1 MKDELYERI
10 EKYFRSHDEL
20 SFESFETD
28 VKAIYD
34 RIQDEK
40 IVPYK
45 PVEVDLV
52 KLSDTYDTEVMQNDT
67 QGIDDS
73 TLDGSF
79 I

>member
-10 EKYFRSHDEL
+10 EKYFKSHDEL

-52 KLSDTYDTEVMQNDT
+52 KLSDTYDTEIMQNDT
-67 QGIDDS
+67 QNIDDS
-73 TLDGSF
+73 TLNENF

>member
-28 VKAIYD
+28 VKTIYD

-52 KLSDTYDTEVMQNDT
+52 KPSDTYDTEIMQNDT
-67 QGIDDS
+67 QNIHDS
-73 TLDGSF
+73 TLNENF

>member
-28 VKAIYD
+28 VKTIYD

-52 KLSDTYDTEVMQNDT
+52 KLSDTYDTEIMQNDT
-67 QGIDDS
+67 QNIDDS
-73 TLDGSF
+73 TLNENF

>member
-20 SFESFETD
+20 SCESFETD

-52 KLSDTYDTEVMQNDT
+52 KPSDTYDTEIMQNDI
-67 QGIDDS
+67 QNIDDS
-73 TLDGSF
+73 TLSENF

>member
-10 EKYFRSHDEL
+10 EKYFKSHDEL

-52 KLSDTYDTEVMQNDT
+52 KPSDTYDTEIMQNDT
-67 QGIDDS
+67 QNIDDS
-73 TLDGSF
+73 TLNGNF

>member
-28 VKAIYD
+28 VKTIYD

-52 KLSDTYDTEVMQNDT
+52 KLSDTYDTEIMQNDT
-67 QGIDDS
+67 QNIDDS
-73 TLDGSF
+73 TLSENF

>member
-10 EKYFRSHDEL
+10 EKYFKSHDEL

-45 PVEVDLV
+45 PVEVELV
-52 KLSDTYDTEVMQNDT
+52 KPSDTYDTETTQNDT
-67 QGIDDS
+67 QGIDDV
-73 TLDGSF
+73 TLGGNF